1 LNSEP
6 TQSEKQAGLHV
17 IEIDFGKHADHSA
30 IAVLQRFEDEL
41 RLVYLKE
48 FPLDTPYTA
57 VIGTVRTLKE
67 AYHFTAG
74 YLDQT
79 GVGEGPYEEIKQFMP
94 AIKGV
99 TLTAQM
105 KENIMGR
112 LRLALEQHQLVLPRD
127 SERLL
132 IQVSAQQCERSK
144 SGTLKFTHPTGTHDD
159 QLWSLALAVY
169 AGHEPPFP
177 RLTRPHAKWVE

>member
-1 LNSEP
+1 
-6 TQSEKQAGLHV
+6 
-17 IEIDFGKHADHSA
+17 
-30 IAVLQRFEDEL
+30 
-41 RLVYLKE
+41 
-48 FPLDTPYTA
+48 
-57 VIGTVRTLKE
+57 
-67 AYHFTAG
+67 
-74 YLDQT
+74 
-79 GVGEGPYEEIKQFMP
+79 MP

-132 IQVSAQQCERSK
+132 IQISAQQCEPSK
-144 SGTLKFTHPTGTHDD
+144 SGTLKFTHTTGTHDD

-177 RLTRPHAKWVE
+177 RLTRPMQNGLNKPNS